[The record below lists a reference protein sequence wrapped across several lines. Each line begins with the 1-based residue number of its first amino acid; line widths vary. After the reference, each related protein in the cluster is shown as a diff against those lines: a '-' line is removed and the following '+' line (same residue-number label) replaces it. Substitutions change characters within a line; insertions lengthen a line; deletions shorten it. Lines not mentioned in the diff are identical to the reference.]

1 VDEAGTRLGAQRLLG
16 AHQGRWDRDGRVRAE
31 RETSREDFSGCFPY
45 NILNQCATVGTT
57 IDVDIQVRTRAP
69 RETIARLEKVLED
82 LVPSPLTEY
91 GGKIFMDTT
100 VPLQHGVVASVAPVW
115 QVVKMEENVP
125 FKSKVVG
132 STPASEAPHW
142 HRLPWRLH
150 V

>member
-1 VDEAGTRLGAQRLLG
+1 VRRDSWVLIKDAGIETGVFERNVRRR
-16 AHQGRWDRDGRVRAE
+16 GRTLAVV
-31 RETSREDFSGCFPY
+31 